1 MQFSY
6 CPNQPSY
13 FHFTSV
19 FVPISNCICPIF
31 LKSLAL
37 WLNLHRVKFSY
48 CPNQPSSN
56 HNYFHIAS
64 VFHNET
70 SLDLLKDKDK
80 YKVSEPTQ
88 LKPSQ
93 LIPFYICFSQ
103 LSKKFE
109 TSCSNKHRMNVLYG
123 MLRKCPLS
131 KISDRSVVYTE
142 QFFTIKAIKHF
153 YAGTRF
159 VQHISF

>member
-80 YKVSEPTQ
+80 YKVQFFLVSRPT
-88 LKPSQ
+88 LLHLSQ
-93 LIPFYICFSQ
+93 LIPFYICISELQ
-103 LSKKFE
+103 QKIE

-123 MLRKCPLS
+123 MLRKCLLS
-131 KISDRSVVYTE
+131 KISDRSVVYT
-142 QFFTIKAIKHF
+142 AN
-153 YAGTRF
+153 
-159 VQHISF
+159 